1 MLDGRLDKQRFAIT
15 QKIILRGDIM
25 ITDIFNR
32 EKVVYS
38 FEVFP
43 PKKQEDIYDIY
54 KTLDTL
60 KTLNP
65 DFISVT
71 YGAGGSNSKK
81 TASIAAYIKNVC
93 DVEPIAHLTA
103 VAMDEPFLLQFLK
116 ELNEKGVSNVLA
128 LRGDRPKD
136 MSDADYENRVFEHA
150 EDIIRL
156 IHANANVCVA
166 AACYPEIHPES
177 PSREMDLH
185 YLKQKVDTGVNF
197 LITQMFF
204 DNQKF
209 YEFRDL
215 AKAKGINIP
224 ISAGIM
230 PITSARQLGTSVS
243 LSGTSVPPALSSLV
257 ARYADSPSDL
267 RKAGIEYAA
276 RQIEELVANGVD
288 GIHIYTMNKAD
299 TALEIMSML

>member
-1 MLDGRLDKQRFAIT
+1 MIKDIYKTGRT
-15 QKIILRGDIM
+15 
-25 ITDIFNR
+25 IF
-32 EKVVYS
+32 S

-43 PKKQEDIYDIY
+43 PKKEEEFNDIYN
-54 KTLDTL
+54 TLNLL

-81 TASIAAYIKNVC
+81 TAAIASYIKNSC
-93 DVEPIAHLTA
+93 DIEPIAHLTA
-103 VAMDEPFLLQFLK
+103 VAMDEAFLK
-116 ELNEKGVSNVLA
+116 DFIKDLKKKGVSNILA

-136 MSDADYENRVFEHA
+136 MSDAAYANRRFLHA
-150 EDIIRL
+150 EDIIRI
-156 IHANANVCVA
+156 IHRESDSCIA

-177 PSREMDLH
+177 ESRESDLY
-185 YLKQKVDTGVNF
+185 YLKQKVDSGVDF

-204 DNQKF
+204 DNHKF
-209 YEFRDL
+209 YEFRNL
-215 AKAKGINIP
+215 AEKKGIHVP

-230 PITSARQLGTSVS
+230 PITSAKQLGTSVT
-243 LSGTSVPPALSSLV
+243 LSGTSVPGELRSLV
-257 ARYADSPSDL
+257 AKYADTPADL

-276 RQIEELVANGVD
+276 KQITDLIDNNVD

-299 TALEIMSML
+299 TAKEIMRQLHPYKI

>member
-1 MLDGRLDKQRFAIT
+1 MIKDIYKTGRT
-15 QKIILRGDIM
+15 
-25 ITDIFNR
+25 IF
-32 EKVVYS
+32 S

-43 PKKQEDIYDIY
+43 PKKEEEFNDIYN
-54 KTLDTL
+54 TLNLL

-81 TASIAAYIKNVC
+81 TAAIASYIKNSC
-93 DVEPIAHLTA
+93 DIEPIAHLTA
-103 VAMDEPFLLQFLK
+103 VAMDEAFLK
-116 ELNEKGVSNVLA
+116 DFIKDLKKKGVSNILA

-136 MSDADYENRVFEHA
+136 MSDAAYANRRFLHA
-150 EDIIRL
+150 EDIIRI
-156 IHANANVCVA
+156 IHRESDSCIA

-177 PSREMDLH
+177 ESRESDLY
-185 YLKQKVDTGVNF
+185 YLKQKVDSGVDF

-204 DNQKF
+204 DNHKF
-209 YEFRDL
+209 YEFRNL
-215 AKAKGINIP
+215 VEKKGIHVP

-230 PITSARQLGTSVS
+230 PITSAKQLGTSVT
-243 LSGTSVPPALSSLV
+243 LSGTSVPGELRSLV
-257 ARYADSPSDL
+257 AKYADTPADL

-276 RQIEELVANGVD
+276 KQITDLIDNNVD

-299 TALEIMSML
+299 TAKEIMRQLHP